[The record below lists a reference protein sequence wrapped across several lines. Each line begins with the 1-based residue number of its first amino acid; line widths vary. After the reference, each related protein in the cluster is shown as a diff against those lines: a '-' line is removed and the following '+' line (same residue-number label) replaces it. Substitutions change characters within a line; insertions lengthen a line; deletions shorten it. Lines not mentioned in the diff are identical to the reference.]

1 MEEQKDLQNQP
12 DGRYF
17 HSENVVKN
25 IWTTIIGCIIM
36 GVSAFAFMAPWFIV
50 LPVTPPDAWKLIATF
65 FVGFALLF
73 MRDKI
78 TTYIDIFTKKKI
90 DSSK

>member
-1 MEEQKDLQNQP
+1 MDEQKLDQQT
-12 DGRYF
+12 DGKYF
-17 HSENVVKN
+17 HGENIAKN
-25 IWTTIIGCIIM
+25 MWTTVIGCIIM

-50 LPVTPPDAWKLIATF
+50 LPVTPPEAWKLIATF